1 MNNTKKYYWIR
12 LKTDFFDQDTIDFLM
27 GQENGAKYVVIY
39 QMLMLKTAQQGGVLA
54 TKTNEIM
61 IPYDVKKI
69 VRDTKYFDFDTV
81 TIALELFKKLGL
93 VYEEEN
99 NILKLIEVEKLVGS
113 EGKWAG
119 YKRESRKANKEIGHC
134 PTNVQKTIGNCPIDI
149 DIEKD
154 IKNKNI
160 DIRDKSIEKDKN
172 IDINNNIHSSKSKKP
187 KHKYGEYQNVLLTD
201 EEYNKLHQ
209 DYPNANELITYL
221 DEYIEMKGYKAKS
234 HNLAIRKWVVD
245 AVARDNKKKPQQ
257 QVTSNPFVKLLME
270 EKETK

>member
-1 MNNTKKYYWIR
+1 MSNTKKYYWIR

-39 QMLMLKTAQQGGVLA
+39 QMLMLKTAQQNGLLA

-99 NILKLIEVEKLVGS
+99 NILKLTEVEKLVGS
-113 EGKWAG
+113 EGKSAQWMRD
-119 YKRESRKANKEIGHC
+119 KRARDNAHKQITTSSQTTSQSDRD
-134 PTNVQKTIGNCPIDI
+134 IDI

-154 IKNKNI
+154 IDI
-160 DIRDKSIEKDKN
+160 DIDIDT
-172 IDINNNIHSSKSKKP
+172 DINKDIENKIIDLLSSSKDIFISIKLENEYEETLKMMIRAGQITKKIP
-187 KHKYGEYQNVLLTD
+187 TQGRLEDLMKEMIFDRQNVC
-201 EEYNKLHQ
+201 NKQGYLIECFR
-209 DYPNANELITYL
+209 NER
-221 DEYIEMKGYKAKS
+221 E
-234 HNLAIRKWVVD
+234 
-245 AVARDNKKKPQQ
+245 Q
-257 QVTSNPFVKLLME
+257 
-270 EKETK
+270 

>member
-1 MNNTKKYYWIR
+1 MSDVRWIKIYTNMFDNRKIKQIEKLPEGNALLVTWLKLLTLAGNVNDSGFVYFTKDIPY
-12 LKTDFFDQDTIDFLM
+12 TD
-27 GQENGAKYVVIY
+27 
-39 QMLMLKTAQQGGVLA
+39 QMLATEFDMPLSTIQLALNVFKQYEMIDITDDLLKISNWEKYQNVEGMEKIREQNRIRQ
-54 TKTNEIM
+54 KRWYDRQKEIECNVTPNV
-61 IPYDVKKI
+61 IPNV
-69 VRDTKYFDFDTV
+69 TV
-81 TIALELFKKLGL
+81 TQP
-93 VYEEEN
+93 N
-99 NILKLIEVEKLVGS
+99 D
-113 EGKWAG
+113 
-119 YKRESRKANKEIGHC
+119 
-134 PTNVQKTIGNCPIDI
+134 TDI

-154 IKNKNI
+154 IKNK
-160 DIRDKSIEKDKN
+160 SIEYRDKN

-234 HNLAIRKWVVD
+234 HNLAIRKWVVE

-270 EKETK
+270 EKGDE